1 MKIEAFNH
9 TEKRK
14 VFVTLFSKTFKIT
27 GYDLGQQSLK
37 TFCGFKASDFNVSMY
52 NFFILTWSK
61 EQDIC

>member
-9 TEKRK
+9 TEKRN

-27 GYDLGQQSLK
+27 GYDPGQQSLK

-52 NFFILTWSK
+52 NFFILT
-61 EQDIC
+61 